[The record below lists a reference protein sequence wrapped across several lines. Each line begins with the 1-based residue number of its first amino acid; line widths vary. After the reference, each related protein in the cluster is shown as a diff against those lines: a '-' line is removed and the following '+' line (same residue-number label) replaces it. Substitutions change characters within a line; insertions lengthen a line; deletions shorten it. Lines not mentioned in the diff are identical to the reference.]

1 MTSHG
6 KMFLIEGPE
15 GREME
20 IPVSVVRKTDPY
32 PRFED
37 VTSLRRYY
45 EQEGYVV
52 VRELLPGALCDA
64 AREAFSAEVKP
75 YPGFIYRQALA
86 NPEKHIFTEHGYML
100 NSILN
105 IQDLPMSRFGKFRE
119 RGLALLTHPRLQQI
133 VAAILGEPG
142 KLVQSM
148 YFEGNPITWAHQDT
162 YYLDAMEIGRMTAVW
177 VAVEDIH
184 PGAGRFFIYP
194 GSHKIDMARNRQ
206 ELDIAFHHDRYKS
219 LVLDVIREHKLEC
232 RGPALN
238 RGDAL
243 FWSSKTIHGSLKT
256 TRPEHSRSSLTAHF
270 IPTSMEFLQWQTR
283 IKPLHLKD
291 INGVMVH
298 CPKDQNRWHNRLIM
312 ALETSFPKTFQ
323 TAKKLV
329 VKALLR

>member
-1 MTSHG
+1 MTPLS

-15 GREME
+15 GQQIK

-32 PRFED
+32 PLYED
-37 VTSLRRYY
+37 VTRLRQYY

-52 VRELLPGALCDA
+52 VRDLLPGALCDA
-64 AREAFSAEVKP
+64 TREAFLAEVKP

-86 NPEKHIFTEHGYML
+86 NPEKHTFTEHGYML

-105 IQDLPMSRFGKFRE
+105 IQDLPMSRFRNFRE
-119 RGLALLTHPRLQQI
+119 TGLALLTHHRLQKI
-133 VAAILGEPG
+133 VVAIFGEPG

-148 YFEGNPITWAHQDT
+148 YFEGNPITWPHQDT
-162 YYLDAMEIGRMTAVW
+162 YYLDAAEIGRMTAVW

-194 GSHKIDMARNRQ
+194 GSHKIDMVRNRQ
-206 ELDIAFHHDRYKS
+206 EFDIAFHHDRYKS
-219 LVLDVIREHKLEC
+219 LVLDVIRENKLEC
-232 RGPALN
+232 RAPALN
-238 RGDAL
+238 KGDAL

-256 TRPEHSRSSLTAHF
+256 TQPEHSRSSLTAHF
-270 IPTSMEFLQWQTR
+270 IPRSMEFLQWQTR

-323 TAKKLV
+323 MAKKLV